1 MRFHWI
7 EKWVICWVGVMLLTG
22 SGCGDSGGKAWE
34 KEPPIT
40 LTKTSTYPK
49 AGNYQPV
56 IDDGYFFEI
65 NLSMSYGEPVGT
77 VDEEDLEIVEC
88 FQEPGI
94 FDLPNLMSLY
104 DQHRSDQ
111 EGSFFIVISSEPDV
125 PLKLVFS
132 VMRLFRLHGVFQFYL
147 RVTPSDGTD
156 VGLAVLPLSMG
167 PYSTAQLQ
175 AFEQDSICMET
186 AVDGGGSIS
195 IHNPTTWDPNANGKT
210 NRPQTLQAITSE
222 NRILLND
229 EYKFTMGGETYSLG
243 GLGNH
248 LRRIQ
253 ELSDVKEQ
261 FLFGF
266 REDLR
271 YENLVETLDQ
281 VILSGI
287 GETDLLSP
295 WEYDYLSV
303 NEKTE

>member
-1 MRFHWI
+1 MDRLMIFGI
-7 EKWVICWVGVMLLTG
+7 GFMLIAGT
-22 SGCGDSGGKAWE
+22 GCGGSDGKAWE

-40 LTKTSTYPK
+40 LKKTSVYPK

-56 IDDGYFFEI
+56 IDDGYFFEV
-65 NLSMSYGEPVGT
+65 NLEMSYGEPVGT
-77 VDEEDLEIVEC
+77 VDGEDLEIVEC

-94 FDLPNLMSLY
+94 FDLPNLMALY

-111 EGSFFIVISSEPDV
+111 EGSFFIVIAAGPDV

-147 RVTPSDGTD
+147 RVTPSDGSD

-167 PYSTAQLQ
+167 PYSTAQLDM
-175 AFEQDSICMET
+175 FKQDSICMET
-186 AVDGGGSIS
+186 AADTGPPIS
-195 IHNPTTWDPNANGKT
+195 IHNPATWDPNANGKT
-210 NRPQTLQAITSE
+210 DRPQTLQAIPE
-222 NRILLND
+222 KNRVLLSD

-253 ELSDVKEQ
+253 ELSDAKEQ

-271 YENLVETLDQ
+271 YENLVETVDQ
-281 VILSGI
+281 IILSGI
-287 GETDLLSP
+287 GETNLLSP
-295 WEYDYLSV
+295 WEFDYLSV